1 MHIKENVVNL
11 EQLED
16 ATMWTHFLLDEI
28 YDIKMRNFNI
38 QRLYFLQQKKKKDYM
53 TRVGSTTLGTLGKN
67 FK

>member
-38 QRLYFLQQKKKKDYM
+38 QRLYFLQKKKKKRLYDQG
-53 TRVGSTTLGTLGKN
+53 RLNNIGDLRQN
-67 FK
+67 F

>member
-38 QRLYFLQQKKKKDYM
+38 QRLYFLQKKKKHYM
-53 TRVGSTTLGTLGKN
+53 TRASSTTLGTLGEN

>member
-38 QRLYFLQQKKKKDYM
+38 QRLYFLKKKKKKKK
-53 TRVGSTTLGTLGKN
+53 TIRPGPAQQHWGP
-67 FK
+67 